1 MMKASSIAYSAY
13 LIFSIILSLTLAA
26 IPAILLFAIIVE
38 NFDNFMNGIWPFSA
52 IHGFV
57 IDLLSGI
64 DWIPVFALDFWWLI
78 ILFVPLGLICYAV
91 FLAFL
96 LGFFKLSRR
105 GIPHLAD
112 GYYEAES
119 EAWLLYEYFEV
130 YYILYPYFAGFFSI
144 FFDTKPRHTVFGAK
158 IGKNS
163 IVGNGRLFNP
173 ERTIIGDNCFF
184 GYDAILSGHVY
195 EGRRLY
201 LKTVKLGNNVTVG
214 ANAVILPGAD
224 IGDNVIVGA
233 NSVVPKDKVI
243 PPNTIWVHGKAI
255 PRIPGHKAEELH
267 QPIGGPTVIFEKV
280 ESTEE
285 NDTEAREGTTIP
297 SNGERF

>member
-1 MMKASSIAYSAY
+1 MMKASSVAYSVY
-13 LIFSIILSLTLAA
+13 LIFSIIVSLTLAA
-26 IPAILLFAIIVE
+26 IPAILLFTYMVQ
-38 NFDNFMNGIWPFSA
+38 NFTVFLDTIWPFSF
-52 IHGFV
+52 IHDWVVSTF
-57 IDLLSGI
+57 SE
-64 DWIPVFALDFWWLI
+64 WIPGFALQYWWLL
-78 ILFVPLGLICYAV
+78 ILFVPLA
-91 FLAFL
+91 
-96 LGFFKLSRR
+96 FFKIARR
-105 GIPHLAD
+105 GIPNLPD

-144 FFDTKPRHTVFGAK
+144 FFDTKPRHQVFGAK
-158 IGKNS
+158 IGENS

-173 ERTIIGDNCFF
+173 ERTIIGKNCFF

-224 IGDNVIVGA
+224 IGDNVVVGA

-255 PRIPGHKAEELH
+255 PREPHPIAEELH
-267 QPIGGPTVIFEKV
+267 QPIGGPTVIFEKIEKV
-280 ESTEE
+280 TE
-285 NDTEAREGTTIP
+285 NDQDEEEGTTIP

>member
-1 MMKASSIAYSAY
+1 MA
-13 LIFSIILSLTLAA
+13 SLTLAA
-26 IPAILLFAIIVE
+26 IPAILSFTIIVE
-38 NFDNFMNGIWPFSA
+38 NFDNFVNSIWPFSA
-52 IHGFV
+52 IHLFV
-57 IDLLSGI
+57 TNFLSGT
-64 DWIPVFALDFWWLI
+64 WIPSFAIDYWWLLV
-78 ILFVPLGLICYAV
+78 LFVPLGLLCYAV

-96 LGFFKLSRR
+96 LVFLKISRR
-105 GIPHLAD
+105 GIPNLPD

-144 FFDTKPRHTVFGAK
+144 FFDTKPRHQAFGAK

-201 LKTVKLGNNVTVG
+201 LKTVRLGNNVTVG

-243 PPNTIWVHGKAI
+243 PPDTIWVHGKAI
-255 PRIPGHKAEELH
+255 PRFPYPEAEELH
-267 QPIGGPTVIFEKV
+267 QPIGGPTVIFEKI
-280 ESTEE
+280 EKTANDDDDEE
-285 NDTEAREGTTIP
+285 DEEGTTIP

>member
-1 MMKASSIAYSAY
+1 MMKASSIAYSVY
-13 LIFSIILSLTLAA
+13 MIFSIITSLTLAA
-26 IPAILLFAIIVE
+26 IPAILLFAYIVQ
-38 NFDNFMNGIWPFSA
+38 NFTIFLDTIWPFSFMHDWVINTFA
-52 IHGFV
+52 DLIPGFV
-57 IDLLSGI
+57 LQY
-64 DWIPVFALDFWWLI
+64 WWLL
-78 ILFVPLGLICYAV
+78 ILFVPLALISYAV

-96 LGFFKLSRR
+96 LGFLKLSRR
-105 GIPHLAD
+105 GIPFLED

-144 FFDTKPRHTVFGAK
+144 FFDTKPRHQAFGAK

-184 GYDAILSGHVY
+184 GYDAIMSGHVY

-255 PRIPGHKAEELH
+255 PRIPRHKAEVLH
-267 QPIGGPTVIFEKV
+267 QPIGGPTVVFEKV
-280 ESTEE
+280 ETTDE
-285 NDTEAREGTTIP
+285 NDGEEREGTTIP

>member
-1 MMKASSIAYSAY
+1 MKARSVAYSMY
-13 LIFSIILSLTLAA
+13 LILSIMVSLTLAA
-26 IPAILLFAIIVE
+26 IPGILLFSIVVQ
-38 NFDNFMNGIWPFSA
+38 NFTLFLDTIWPFSF
-52 IHGFV
+52 IHAFV
-57 IDLLSGI
+57 TQTFSQ
-64 DWIPVFALDFWWLI
+64 WIPAFALDYWWLI
-78 ILFVPLGLICYAV
+78 VLFVPLALICYAV

-96 LGFFKLSRR
+96 LGFLMLSRR
-105 GIPHLAD
+105 GIPFLED
-112 GYYEAES
+112 GYYEAET
-119 EAWLLYEYFEV
+119 EAWLLYEYYEV
-130 YYILYPYFAGFFSI
+130 YYIIYPYFAGFFSI
-144 FFDTKPRHTVFGAK
+144 FFDTKPRHQVFGAK

-224 IGDNVIVGA
+224 VGDNVIIGS

-243 PPNTIWVHGKAI
+243 PSNTIWVHGKAI
-255 PRIPGHKAEELH
+255 PREPLGVAEELH
-267 QPIGGPTVIFEKV
+267 QPIGGPTVVFEKIDKV
-280 ESTEE
+280 SEE
-285 NDTEAREGTTIP
+285 DEEGEEGTTIP